1 MRVSDVFRF
10 TLESALSH
18 RLRSALTALG
28 IAIGVTAVVLLT
40 SMGEGLRRYVLAEF
54 TQFGTNIISVAPGKA
69 ITFGGTAGSGGS
81 VKPLSIDDTEA
92 LRRVPYVL
100 APVPEVAGNAAV
112 EGGGRSRR
120 VAVFGT
126 GHEMASAFSMP
137 VRLGEFLPPD
147 DPNAPRALAVLG
159 SKLRDELYGE
169 ANPLGD
175 KIRIG
180 GERFRVVGVMETK
193 GNMLG
198 FDLDDTVYIPAARAM
213 AMFNQESL
221 QGVDVAY
228 EEGAPV
234 AEVEA
239 GIKRVLIERH
249 GNEDFTVVN
258 QQQMLDVLGS
268 VLEVVTFA
276 VAALGAIS
284 LVVGGVGIFTIMTI
298 AVRERTSEIGLLRA
312 LGASRDRIGGL
323 FLGESVI
330 LSMVGGLSG
339 LGIGLGLVFLCRLVF
354 AGLPVALSVPY
365 ATLALVLSGIIGL
378 VAGVLPARRAAR
390 MDPVAALRGD

>member
-1 MRVSDVFRF
+1 
-10 TLESALSH
+10 
-18 RLRSALTALG
+18 
-28 IAIGVTAVVLLT
+28 
-40 SMGEGLRRYVLAEF
+40 
-54 TQFGTNIISVAPGKA
+54 
-69 ITFGGTAGSGGS
+69 
-81 VKPLSIDDTEA
+81 
-92 LRRVPYVL
+92 
-100 APVPEVAGNAAV
+100 
-112 EGGGRSRR
+112 
-120 VAVFGT
+120 
-126 GHEMASAFSMP
+126 MP